1 MDIKNLQNIIDSFK
15 DDNEMLNI
23 LTNIINELENL
34 DPEWNSTIEKIIKK
48 NISKKFIKK
57 IKLFFYKLNNVNYL
71 LTINLL
77 LESYDVIEDL
87 DIILQEKAFYV
98 ILKELSNILNDNN
111 ISFHQNYTNS
121 LQFLKKFKKIIQ
133 SN

>member
-23 LTNIINELENL
+23 ITNIINELENL

-57 IKLFFYKLNNVNYL
+57 IKLFFYKLNNINYL

>member
-1 MDIKNLQNIIDSFK
+1 MDISNLQNIIDYFK
-15 DDNEMLNI
+15 DDDEMLNI
-23 LTNIINELENL
+23 ITNVINELNNL
-34 DPEWNSTIEKIIKK
+34 DPEWDTTIDKIVKK

-57 IKLFFYKLNNVNYL
+57 IKLFFYKLNNINYL

-87 DIILQEKAFYV
+87 DSILQEKAFYV

>member
-23 LTNIINELENL
+23 ITNIINELDNL

-98 ILKELSNILNDNN
+98 ILKELSDILNDNN

>member
-23 LTNIINELENL
+23 ITNIINELDNL
-34 DPEWNSTIEKIIKK
+34 DPEWDITIEKIIKK
-48 NISKKFIKK
+48 KISKKFIKK
-57 IKLFFYKLNNVNYL
+57 IKSFFYKLNNINYL

-87 DIILQEKAFYV
+87 DIVLQEKAFYV
-98 ILKELSNILNDNN
+98 ILKELANILNDNN

>member
-1 MDIKNLQNIIDSFK
+1 MDISNLQNIIDYFK
-15 DDNEMLNI
+15 DDDEMLNI
-23 LTNIINELENL
+23 ITNVINELNNL
-34 DPEWNSTIEKIIKK
+34 DPEWDTTIDKIVKK

-57 IKLFFYKLNNVNYL
+57 IKLFFYKLNNINYL

-87 DIILQEKAFYV
+87 DSVLQEKAFYV

>member
-1 MDIKNLQNIIDSFK
+1 MDISNLQNIIDYFK
-15 DDNEMLNI
+15 DDDEMLNI
-23 LTNIINELENL
+23 ITNVINELNNL
-34 DPEWNSTIEKIIKK
+34 DPEWDTTIDKIVKK
-48 NISKKFIKK
+48 NIWKKFKKK
-57 IKLFFYKLNNVNYL
+57 IKLFFYKLNNINYL

-87 DIILQEKAFYV
+87 DSILQEKAFYV

>member
-23 LTNIINELENL
+23 ITNIINELENL

-87 DIILQEKAFYV
+87 DSILQEKAFYV

>member
-23 LTNIINELENL
+23 ITNIINELDNL
-34 DPEWNSTIEKIIKK
+34 DPDWNSTIEKIIKK

-98 ILKELSNILNDNN
+98 ILKELSDILNDNN